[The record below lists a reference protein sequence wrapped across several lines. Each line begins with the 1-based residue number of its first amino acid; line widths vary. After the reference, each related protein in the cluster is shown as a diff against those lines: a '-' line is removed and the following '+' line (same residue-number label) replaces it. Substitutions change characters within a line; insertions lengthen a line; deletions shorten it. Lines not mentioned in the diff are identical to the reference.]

1 MKAATSSNEMAPRIG
16 TDLQQHLSKTEH
28 PSLIAYLKVFIVSC
42 LLWQKIYQS
51 PIKSYKAPTSSKIR
65 VSFRCGF
72 FPKSSTAQHHHHH
85 HPQVGVPGSLLG
97 RQRHPEV
104 DLALLMAILGIAVQL
119 PRLPDDVAMNNPT
132 SGSGNG
138 VIHQVVFQIK

>member
-1 MKAATSSNEMAPRIG
+1 MAPRIA
-16 TDLQQHLSKTEH
+16 TDLH

-42 LLWQKIYQS
+42 LVWQKIHQS
-51 PIKSYKAPTSSKIR
+51 PIKSYKVPKSSKIQ
-65 VSFRCGF
+65 VSFRCRF
-72 FPKSSTAQHHHHH
+72 FPKSSTAQHN

-119 PRLPDDVAMNNPT
+119 PRLPDDDVAMKNPT
-132 SGSGNG
+132 SRRIRRIRRIRSQGLTRWFFRSSD
-138 VIHQVVFQIK
+138 VKQSLC